1 MNVYKL
7 TYQVQPSPK
16 MPTWIRKYTEWIHA
30 DTRIEAENKA
40 AYKTA
45 LISKERG
52 IINNVALSNSDMY
65 EEFNFILKRDIEIK
79 GCQHPRE
86 TCDLSVY
93 LSDETIDELA
103 TMLEETRD
111 KDDEIV

>member
-1 MNVYKL
+1 MYVYKL
-7 TYQVQPSPK
+7 TYQLQPSPK

-40 AYKTA
+40 KRIMNTK
-45 LISKERG
+45 KEFT
-52 IINNVALSNSDMY
+52 NNATLSNSDRY
-65 EEFNFILKRDIEIK
+65 EEFNSILKRDIEIE

-103 TMLEETRD
+103 TMLEETKD